1 MPYRRPHTLEST
13 LQRLLWLCVWA
24 GLLLTWFAAPAAAA
38 TYTVTNTN
46 DSGAGSLRQAMTQ
59 AMATSAADVI
69 EFASSAN
76 GVITLQ
82 SPLPDLLSSGGALT
96 ITGNGAA
103 NTIINGNDAHRPFR
117 AVGQPGI
124 QFTLR
129 RLTVRNGFTAD
140 GEGGAIYLGANNGS
154 LTIEDAEFVNNRA
167 YWEGGAIRS
176 AGAAVTVRN
185 SLFQGNTV
193 VDAYGSGISVHDALL
208 KVSNSSFTGHG
219 LDSVFFVQNSTTW
232 LVNVTATGNDS
243 IVAAVLTSGGTLY
256 LSNCLLVGNAT
267 ADLRAINGTTVVYND
282 SHNNIIG
289 LQNGT
294 TFIDGVNNNQIGV
307 TAPLL
312 GTLGNYGGTTRTIPL
327 LPGSPAINAGI
338 AIGDNGSNLPTTPAD
353 QRGFP
358 RVGAIDVGAFESQG
372 FALAAVGGDGQSAIV
387 GTAFSAPLIVSVSPN
402 GSGEP
407 VEGGTVRFSAPT
419 SGASA
424 VPATPAASITS
435 GGQAQTLVTANAT
448 AGGPYSVTASA
459 AGTTPASV
467 DFSLTNTPA
476 GNPACAGFSFPYTL
490 SGTDNT
496 ARVAELRQAIE
507 CANANATD
515 DVIDLGG
522 HTLVLTDA
530 PYSNAHGD
538 TALPFI
544 TSVLELQNGQLER
557 DGGAPPFRLILS
569 DSSGALTVRDM
580 QLRGG

>member
-1 MPYRRPHTLEST
+1 MQQDRQHALGLN
-13 LQRLLWLCVWA
+13 LQRLLWALMWL
-24 GLLLTWFAAPAAAA
+24 GLLLGWSVTPASAV
-38 TYTVTNTN
+38 TYTVSNTN

-59 AMATSAADVI
+59 ALSTPADDEIV
-69 EFASSAN
+69 FAPSAN
-76 GVITLQ
+76 GVITLA
-82 SPLPDLLSSGGALT
+82 SPLPDLLAAGGALT
-96 ITGNGAA
+96 ITGNGPA
-103 NTIINGNDAHRPFR
+103 NTIIDGAGAHRPFYALFQDNLR
-117 AVGQPGI
+117 FTVRQL
-124 QFTLR
+124 TLR
-129 RLTVRNGFTAD
+129 NGSTD

-256 LSNCLLVGNAT
+256 LSNCLLVGNAA

-407 VEGGTVRFSAPT
+407 VEGGIVRFSAPT

-476 GNPACAGFSFPYTL
+476 GNPACAGFSFP
-490 SGTDNT
+490 
-496 ARVAELRQAIE
+496 
-507 CANANATD
+507 
-515 DVIDLGG
+515 
-522 HTLVLTDA
+522 
-530 PYSNAHGD
+530 
-538 TALPFI
+538 
-544 TSVLELQNGQLER
+544 
-557 DGGAPPFRLILS
+557 
-569 DSSGALTVRDM
+569 
-580 QLRGG
+580 

>member
-1 MPYRRPHTLEST
+1 MPYRRPHTLKST

-24 GLLLTWFAAPAAAA
+24 GLLLAWFAAPAAAA
-38 TYTVTNTN
+38 TYTVTNAN

-402 GSGEP
+402 GRGHRTRRGRP
-407 VEGGTVRFSAPT
+407 SAIQCPDQRRIR
-419 SGASA
+419 SA
-424 VPATPAASITS
+424 
-435 GGQAQTLVTANAT
+435 
-448 AGGPYSVTASA
+448 
-459 AGTTPASV
+459 
-467 DFSLTNTPA
+467 
-476 GNPACAGFSFPYTL
+476 
-490 SGTDNT
+490 
-496 ARVAELRQAIE
+496 
-507 CANANATD
+507 
-515 DVIDLGG
+515 
-522 HTLVLTDA
+522 
-530 PYSNAHGD
+530 GD
-538 TALPFI
+538 TRRQHHQRWASPDSCHRQCHRRRPVLRHRERGRHNARQRRLLADQHTSQQPGLRRLQLPLHP
-544 TSVLELQNGQLER
+544 VRHRQHCARGR
-557 DGGAPPFRLILS
+557 AAPGHR
-569 DSSGALTVRDM
+569 VCQR
-580 QLRGG
+580 QCHR